1 MGLEMKYF
9 VLKPR
14 GTDQHAKASRAAI
27 RQYAKLI
34 RDEDEVLYMSLM
46 EWAQTETEKAGVLGV
61 SDLGEHP

>member
-14 GTDQHAKASRAAI
+14 GTDQYAKASRAAI